1 MDIIIILLLI
11 VLILSVIFL
20 IFKINSLSNKSS
32 CDQLTNQINGIN
44 NNLENKISLQSEQIK
59 NTDKNISDKFQML
72 SNNTYLQQKQL
83 NENIQQTLSNLDKN
97 NITKLSTIQSNIT
110 DQLTMSEKRFQS
122 FSVETAQKL
131 ESVRSTLDRHL
142 TSLQQDNNKKLDEMK
157 NIVDEKLQDTLNKRM
172 TESFKLVNDR
182 LEQVYK
188 GLGEMQSL
196 AQGVG
201 DLKKVLTNVKSRGI
215 VGEIQLGAI
224 LKQILSS
231 DQYDEN
237 VSVSPNSKQVVEFA
251 IKLPTEDGSFIYLPI
266 DSKFPGDTYYN
277 LQNAYEKGDK
287 NEIDACAK
295 NLISTMKSE
304 AKMIKDK
311 YIDPPHT
318 TEFAI
323 MFLPFEGLYAEA
335 VNRGLVEEL
344 QNSYHINIAGP
355 STMAALLNS
364 LQMGFK
370 AFAIQKSSDKVWTI
384 LSAVKTE
391 FDKFE
396 GVITATQNR
405 LRQAND
411 ELDKLVGARTRQI
424 QRKLRSVSTI
434 DSTESERILQLS
446 ENVSDDNIL

>member
-1 MDIIIILLLI
+1 MKITIIVLLIILILAVFILI
-11 VLILSVIFL
+11 KKL
-20 IFKINSLSNKSS
+20 NSLIKKSN
-32 CDQLTNQINGIN
+32 TNNINDCIYEIN
-44 NNLENKISLQSEQIK
+44 NNLENKISLQSQQIK
-59 NTDKNISDKFQML
+59 NLDKNIGDKFQML
-72 SNNTYLQQKQL
+72 ANNTYLQQKQL
-83 NENIQQTLSNLDKN
+83 NENIQRTLSGLDKN
-97 NITKLSTIQSNIT
+97 NISKLSSIQQTVT
-110 DQLTMSEKRFQS
+110 DQLTMSEKRFQG
-122 FSVETAQKL
+122 FSIATAQSL
-131 ESVRSTLDRHL
+131 ENVRTTLDSHL
-142 TSLQQDNNKKLDEMK
+142 TSLQNDNNKKLDEMK

-224 LKQILSS
+224 LKEILSPE
-231 DQYDEN
+231 QYDEN
-237 VSVSPNSKQVVEFA
+237 IATVPGSKQVVEYA
-251 IKLPTEDGSFIYLPI
+251 IKLPTEDGNFIYMPI
-266 DSKFPGDTYYN
+266 DSKFPGDTYHN
-277 LQNAYEKGDK
+277 LQNAYENGNKD
-287 NEIDACAK
+287 EIDACAK
-295 NLISTMKSE
+295 RLIATMKSE

-311 YIDPPHT
+311 YISPPHT

-323 MFLPFEGLYAEA
+323 MFLPFEGLYCEA
-335 VNRGLVEEL
+335 VNRGLVETL

-370 AFAIQKSSDKVWTI
+370 AFAIQKRSSEVWNV

-405 LRQAND
+405 LKQAND
-411 ELDKLVGARTRQI
+411 ELDKLVGTRTRQI
-424 QRKLRSVSTI
+424 QRSLRNVSTI
-434 DSTESERILQLS
+434 NTDDSEKILELS
-446 ENVSDDNIL
+446 DNITDNKL